1 VGCRK
6 PAISL
11 KRCIGPRFLSVT
23 RGYCV
28 NTTQATIMRSSLED
42 SLMTLF
48 MVVNFTTKFRKEHR
62 ARLLMRT
69 NADDDDDDADDAE
82 NDDDDAITKILQ
94 GNVTHM

>member
-1 VGCRK
+1 
-6 PAISL
+6 
-11 KRCIGPRFLSVT
+11 
-23 RGYCV
+23 
-28 NTTQATIMRSSLED
+28 
-42 SLMTLF
+42 MTLF

-94 GNVTHM
+94 GNSYTNHVGWINYTSFSCKFLTVYRYVPKITKIR